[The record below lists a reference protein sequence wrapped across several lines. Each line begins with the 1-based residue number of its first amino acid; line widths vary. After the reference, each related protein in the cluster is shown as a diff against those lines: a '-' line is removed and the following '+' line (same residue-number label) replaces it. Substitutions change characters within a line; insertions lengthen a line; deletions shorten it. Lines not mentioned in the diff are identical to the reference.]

1 MTQIKTI
8 AFFNNKGGVGK
19 TTLACNFASWL
30 SRKHDKKVI
39 VIDCDPQ
46 ANATQLSLSNEQW
59 DNIYE
64 DINRSDSETLLHV
77 FQHFIEGNA
86 TIRTDYKLHEAK
98 NFKYSVIAAHP
109 NLAKIEDKLSTS
121 WRDFRASEP
130 AGANRSIWLKNLC
143 QSLQNEHEYEYAIID
158 MGPSLG
164 ALNRS
169 ILLSCDA
176 FITPVE
182 PSLFSQYAL
191 LNIGS
196 WVTDIISEYKRNRED
211 LIREYPTKR
220 GDFPEEL
227 PIIFGWL
234 GYTIQ
239 QYFRKRYKSEQTI
252 KSYEFYKEKIAESSN
267 KLATLSPP
275 GVTSA
280 EIGTIPYM
288 FSLAPRAQAAH
299 KPIALLEVRD
309 GLIGGQSQ
317 QRDKY
322 IKQLDL
328 VFDEIFQRII
338 ILDKTV
344 TTDKVAQQ

>member
-30 SRKHDKKVI
+30 SRKQGKKVV

-46 ANATQLSLSNEQW
+46 ANATQLSLSDALW
-59 DNIYE
+59 DSVYE
-64 DINRSDSETLLHV
+64 DVTKSRKETLLHV
-77 FQHFIEGNA
+77 FHDIIDGNA
-86 TIRTDYKLHEAK
+86 TICKDYRLHEAER
-98 NFKYSVIAAHP
+98 FSYSILAAHP
-109 NLAKIEDKLSTS
+109 NLATIEDTLSSS
-121 WRDFRASEP
+121 WVEFLGAMS
-130 AGANRSIWLKNLC
+130 AGANRSTWLYSLC
-143 QSLQNEHEYEYAIID
+143 ADLNIERGCEYAIID

-169 ILLSCDA
+169 ILLGCDA

-196 WVTDIISEYKRNRED
+196 WVTRIIEGYDRGRKETLTQSPD
-211 LIREYPTKR
+211 LGFKEKLPEKLPLTR
-220 GDFPEEL
+220 GW
-227 PIIFGWL
+227 I

-239 QYFRKRYKSEQTI
+239 QYLVKKKDKEEQKV
-252 KSYEFYKEKIAESSN
+252 KSYEYYKAKIADSSD
-267 KLATLSPP
+267 TLLRLLPN
-275 GVTSA
+275 GDLDG

-288 FSLAPRAQAAH
+288 FSMAPLAQSVHA
-299 KPIALLEVRD
+299 PIACLKPAD
-309 GLIGGQSQ
+309 GLIGGQAK

-322 IKQLDL
+322 VTQLEL
-328 VFDEIFQRII
+328 VFSEIFDRISQI
-338 ILDKTV
+338 RN
-344 TTDKVAQQ
+344 